1 MEQQRHKH
9 AQLMMQYAADAMNTD
24 KPWELWESR
33 NTGVKAKWF
42 TLKSDPAWNTRH
54 EYRRKPNPI
63 PMVYTVHCTLP
74 IKAISPDKA
83 AWQFRELL
91 SSGMGL
97 VHVTEEDGTHHFFL
111 GIRPKGE

>member
-1 MEQQRHKH
+1 MKHKH
-9 AQLMMQYAADAMNTD
+9 ADHMAVYAADALNTD

-33 NTGVKAKWF
+33 NMLVKCPKWY
-42 TLKSDPAWNTRH
+42 TLKSDPVWSKRH
-54 EYRRKPNPI
+54 EYRRKPNPV

-83 AWQFRELL
+83 AWQFRELMT
-91 SSGMGL
+91 SGMG
-97 VHVTEEDGTHHFFL
+97 VVYVTEEDGTQHEMM